1 MLASAVQSGSDA
13 SEENI
18 LEPLRKL
25 YDRVFSNGPV
35 PCLLFGALLLG
46 PSATVAVAQTPP
58 PPPPKKQLPADQ
70 RAYKAAVA
78 TPDPAQRIVALQ
90 AFVKDYPKSDRAGRA
105 KSKTFDILLKNF
117 PDRAKEIDKAAKEE
131 VKSGGKG
138 LQKLE
143 NQGNVA
149 EELSEAGP
157 NGVDL
162 PQADKWAK
170 EAVEKITEPDYD
182 KATVKMYEKFKA
194 KPPKN
199 ADLHKDYEDTLAG
212 VEASL
217 ADVYLH
223 EGKMADAKDLLDKAY
238 AQQPLDSDTNAV
250 RGELALAQHND
261 AEALHDFER
270 AELSGDLAARWRT
283 KLADLYSAANG
294 GSDSGMETAM
304 DAEYKTM
311 FPPPFTPAKA
321 SVKPGGHTV
330 LLELFTGSACPP
342 CVGGDLAVD
351 GLLDSYPSTDLVAL
365 SFDEH
370 IPEPDPLANPD
381 TAARADMYHSHSTP
395 NYVLDG
401 KLLNLYGQGREK
413 SKDLYDPMTRM
424 VTAEAE
430 LPTSVQLKLS
440 AARSADGQV
449 EAHATVTTGTETEL
463 AKQIV
468 FPPEPKP
475 EQKPGAPKD
484 GKVTP
489 QKKDTKKSD
498 KTVIAK
504 PAVAAVAPPAAAP
517 ATPDLALNFAL
528 VEDDIRYSGENG
540 IRFHRYVVRSLAK
553 PADGGFPVPPGK
565 SETLEAAFDPAAI
578 SAKLKTYLDGYAKD
592 NDRFGPI
599 TFLSTDTAMQ
609 PSHLYVAAWVQDRK
623 THRVLDA
630 AIVPVETSNA
640 SASKHSDS
648 AENGGN

>member
-1 MLASAVQSGSDA
+1 M
-13 SEENI
+13 
-18 LEPLRKL
+18 
-25 YDRVFSNGPV
+25 
-35 PCLLFGALLLG
+35 
-46 PSATVAVAQTPP
+46 
-58 PPPPKKQLPADQ
+58 QLPADQ
-70 RAYKAAVA
+70 RAYKAALS

-90 AFVKDYPKSDRAGRA
+90 AFVKDYPKSGRVDRARG
-105 KSKTFDILLKNF
+105 KMFDILLKNF
-117 PDRAKEIDKAAKEE
+117 PDRAKEVDKVAKQQ

-170 EAVEKITEPDYD
+170 EAVDKLREADYD

-194 KPPKN
+194 KPPKA
-199 ADLHKDYEDTLAG
+199 ADLHKNYEDTLAG
-212 VEASL
+212 VEVSL

-223 EGKMADAKDLLDKAY
+223 EGKLAEAKDLLDKTY

-250 RGELALAQHND
+250 RGELALDQHTD

-270 AELSGDLAARWRT
+270 AELSGDLGARWRT
-283 KLADLYSAANG
+283 KLNQLYSAANG
-294 GSDSGMETAM
+294 GSDAGMATAM

-311 FPPPFTPAKA
+311 FPPPFTPEKA
-321 SVKPGGHTV
+321 TVRPGGHTA

-351 GLLDSYPSTDLVAL
+351 GLLDSYPGTDLVAL

-370 IPEPDPLANPD
+370 IPDPDPLANPD
-381 TAARADMYHSHSTP
+381 TAARAEMYHSHSTP

-401 KLLNLYGQGREK
+401 KLLDLYGEGREK
-413 SKDLYDPMTRM
+413 SKDLYDPLTKL
-424 VTAEAE
+424 VAAEAA
-430 LPTSVQLKLS
+430 LPTAVQLKLS
-440 AARSADGQV
+440 AARSADGQI
-449 EAHATVTTGTETEL
+449 EAHATVTAGAEAAL
-463 AKQIV
+463 ATQIV

-475 EQKPGAPKD
+475 KPDTVKD
-484 GKVTP
+484 DKTTA
-489 QKKDTKKSD
+489 QKKDTRKNT
-498 KTVIAK
+498 KTVIAT
-504 PAVAAVAPPAAAP
+504 PVVAAAP
-517 ATPDLALNFAL
+517 AAAAPAKPDLALNFAL

-553 PADGGFPVPPGK
+553 PADSGFPVAPCK
-565 SETLEAAFDPAAI
+565 SVTLEAAFDPTAI
-578 SAKLKTYLDGYAKD
+578 SAKLKTYLADYAKN

-609 PSHLYVAAWVQDRK
+609 PSHLYVAAWVQDLK

-630 AIVPVETSNA
+630 ALVPVETTESTDTTA
-640 SASKHSDS
+640 TSATQQSDS
-648 AENGGN
+648 ATNGGN

>member
-1 MLASAVQSGSDA
+1 M
-13 SEENI
+13 
-18 LEPLRKL
+18 
-25 YDRVFSNGPV
+25 
-35 PCLLFGALLLG
+35 
-46 PSATVAVAQTPP
+46 
-58 PPPPKKQLPADQ
+58 QLPADQ

-105 KSKTFDILLKNF
+105 KSKMFDILLKNF
-117 PDRAKEIDKAAKEE
+117 PDRTKEIDKAAKEE

-170 EAVEKITEPDYD
+170 EAVDKFTEPDYD

-194 KPPKN
+194 KPPKA

-212 VEASL
+212 VDVSL

-223 EGKMADAKDLLDKAY
+223 EGKLAEAKDLLDKAY
-238 AQQPLDSDTNAV
+238 AQQPLDNDTNAV
-250 RGELALAQHND
+250 RGELALARHND

-283 KLADLYSAANG
+283 KLTDLYSAANG
-294 GSDSGMETAM
+294 GSDAGMATAM
-304 DAEYKTM
+304 DAEYKSM

-321 SVKPGGHTV
+321 TVPPGGHTA

-351 GLLDSYPSTDLVAL
+351 GLLESYPRTDLVAL
-365 SFDEH
+365 SLDEH

-381 TAARADMYHSHSTP
+381 TAARAAVYQSRSTP

-413 SKDLYDPMTRM
+413 SKDLYDPLIKL
-424 VTAEAE
+424 VAAEAA
-430 LPTSVQLKLS
+430 LPTAVQLKLS
-440 AARSADGQV
+440 AARSPDGQI
-449 EAHATVTTGTETEL
+449 EAHATVTAGAEAAL
-463 AKQIV
+463 VKQIV

-484 GKVTP
+484 GKARP
-489 QKKDTKKSD
+489 QRKDTKKSGKDTKKSD

-504 PAVAAVAPPAAAP
+504 PAAAAVAPPAAAP
-517 ATPDLALNFAL
+517 TTPDLALNFAL

-553 PADGGFPVPPGK
+553 PADGGFPVGPGK
-565 SETLEAAFDPAAI
+565 TETLEAAFDPAAI

-599 TFLSTDTAMQ
+599 TFLSTDTTMQ

-630 AIVPVETSNA
+630 EIVPVETSET
-640 SASKHSDS
+640 SASKQSGS
-648 AENGGN
+648 PANGGN